1 MIRCRLM
8 VSRAHLRWI
17 VAVALLCGTAQ
28 PAFADGVPM
37 DGWFGFLVS
46 LAIAG
51 LVALTVVVL
60 LVRAIVLAIVSRRE
74 RPPASEV
81 PEARIVQ
88 DRSKPS

>member
-1 MIRCRLM
+1 M
-8 VSRAHLRWI
+8 VPRAHLRWV

-37 DGWFGFLVS
+37 DGWFGFLAS

-51 LVALTVVVL
+51 LVALTVAVL
-60 LVRAIVLAIVSRRE
+60 LVRAIILAIVRRAE
-74 RPPASEV
+74 RRRVSEM
-81 PEARIVQ
+81 PEARVVH